1 MPKNFANAQD
11 LVTIEEIKDNTVV
24 LKSGEL
30 RQVLMVGGV
39 NFSLKSESEQNIITS
54 GYQNFLNS
62 LSFPIQ
68 IIIHSRKINAEKYL
82 RALDDRRAQEGSALL
97 QDQIGEYQE
106 FIRSFVKENAIM
118 AKTFFVVV
126 PFAPVVLPSKDT
138 MLGFLPFF
146 KKTGPDA
153 AADAARESN
162 FKEELQQLSQRVSQ
176 VTDGLVQIGLDVVLL
191 NDEQL
196 VELFYN
202 FYNPESTEKQGVAA
216 PQK

>member
-11 LVTIEEIKDNTVV
+11 LVTIEEIKENTVV

-68 IIIHSRKINAEKYL
+68 IIIHSRKINAERYL

-126 PFAPVVLPSKDT
+126 PFAPVALPSKDT
-138 MLGFLPFF
+138 VLGFLPFF

-153 AADAARESN
+153 AQEAARESS

-176 VTDGLVQIGLDVVLL
+176 VTDGLAQIGLDVVRL

-202 FYNPESTEKQGVAA
+202 FYNPETTEKQGVAA